1 MTHVS
6 LTNISKSYGEISV
19 IPDLNLDIEQGEFVV
34 LVGPSGC
41 GKTTTL
47 RMIAGLE
54 SVTDGQIAISERDV
68 TYEQPGTR
76 NCAMVFQ
83 NYALYPHMTVYDNI
97 AYGMKVRKEPQDVI
111 KKRVLDA
118 SELLGINA
126 LLERKP
132 RHLSGGQRQRVA
144 IGRAIVRHPDLFLF
158 DEPLSNLDAKLRVEM
173 RTEIKQLQ
181 RKLGTTAVYVTHD
194 QVEAMTMADR
204 VVVMQNGHI
213 EQFASP
219 IEIYEKPANRF
230 VAEFIGTPSMNFT
243 KVTVGADATFVTL
256 ETGETLEISAAHQAA
271 LTPYRGSK
279 VVLGIRPE
287 HTQDS
292 DTQNASN
299 IVNIH
304 PRAIEPLG
312 SHTLVISDLGGSPFT
327 AQIDSHFPAGLDQ
340 LCCIQIDM
348 SKAHYFD
355 INSELRI
362 EN

>member
-6 LTNISKSYGEISV
+6 LTNIKKSYDDISV
-19 IPDLNLDIEQGEFVV
+19 IPDLNLNIEQGEFVV

-54 SVTDGQIAISERDV
+54 TVTDGHIAISDRDV

-97 AYGMKVRKEPQDVI
+97 AYGMKVRKEPADVI
-111 KKRVLDA
+111 KKRVSDA
-118 SELLGINA
+118 SALLGIDA
-126 LLERKP
+126 LLDRKP

-213 EQFASP
+213 EQFSSP

-230 VAEFIGTPSMNFT
+230 VAEFIGTPSMNFLA
-243 KVTVGADATFVTL
+243 VTVGADATFVTL
-256 ETGETLEISAAHQAA
+256 DSGETLDIASPHQVS
-271 LTPYRGSK
+271 LVKYRGEK
-279 VVLGIRPE
+279 VVIGIRPE
-287 HTQDS
+287 HTQEALEE
-292 DTQNASN
+292 TSN
-299 IVNIH
+299 VVGIL
-304 PRAIEPLG
+304 PKAIEPLG
-312 SHTLVISDLGGSPFT
+312 SHTLLISELAGEPFT
-327 AQIDSHFPAGLDQ
+327 AQVDSHFPASVGQ
-340 LCCIQIDM
+340 LSKIKVDM

-355 INSELRI
+355 IQTEMRI
-362 EN
+362 GD